1 MIISQITKAK
11 IKGKCFINYVDSE
24 EWMLLDIDVILKHG
38 LKKGLDFTAELQLK
52 VKAEQDLINAKRL
65 AYSYATYKPRSEK
78 QVEKRLIEKDFS
90 REVID
95 ICVNFLKEFNLID
108 DKRFAYDFATMYL
121 QKKPSGVARLKQEL
135 KAKGINEYLIYDV
148 VSQFNDSDLQLELA
162 EKATIK
168 KLRMLKTKPVEK
180 QKNSLIQFLQRQDF
194 SWDIISKII
203 ETQFK
208 SNQ

>member
-1 MIISQITKAK
+1 MIISQINKAK
-11 IKGKCFINYVDSE
+11 IKGKCFINYENSE
-24 EWMLLDIDVILKHG
+24 EWMLLDIDVILKYG
-38 LKKGLDFTAELQLK
+38 LKKGLDFTADLQLI

-78 QVEKRLIEKDFS
+78 QVEKRLAEKDFS

-95 ICVNFLKEFNLID
+95 ICINFLKEFNLID
-108 DKRFAYDFATMYL
+108 DKRFAYDFATMYI

-135 KAKGINEYLIYDV
+135 KAKGINEYFIYDV
-148 VSQFNDSDLQLELA
+148 VSQFTDSELQLELA

-168 KLRMLKTKPVEK
+168 KLRMLKTKPIEK
-180 QKNSLIQFLQRQDF
+180 QKNSLIQFLQRQGF
-194 SWDIISKII
+194 SWDIIRKII